1 MSKLVDN
8 INVRN
13 ISKIQEDEVLI
24 SFNYNDEEINF
35 NGKVTYEGDIDT
47 VNLLT
52 AKPIILNKLKTIL
65 EEN

>member
-13 ISKIQEDEVLI
+13 ISKIQEDKVLI

-35 NGKVTYEGDIDT
+35 NGKVIYEGDIDT